1 MQLLLVLA
9 CLPAAYAFS
18 QAAAAAKGAPEAYIP
33 YVSNAGEVLP
43 SKCYTSWSDGMR
55 TCKVF
60 TGTAQLNG
68 RHGYSPISEDVAKA
82 LLRLSEAGL
91 TSFEVPDVGPA
102 QELVGLFRQQ
112 VQCKALLTLCPRL
125 HAWQMQIVQ
134 SAGTSDV
141 VHVVA
146 CTCSCEGAHDW
157 ISLRLQRDLHH
168 RC

>member
-18 QAAAAAKGAPEAYIP
+18 QAAAAAKGPPEAYTP

-82 LLRLSEAGL
+82 MLRLSEAGL

-112 VQCKALLTLCPRL
+112 LQGSSRLDQLTFATRFTPSLLNPEPFTMR
-125 HAWQMQIVQ
+125 
-134 SAGTSDV
+134 T
-141 VHVVA
+141 
-146 CTCSCEGAHDW
+146 
-157 ISLRLQRDLHH
+157 
-168 RC
+168 